1 MFSVRKVL
9 GFALLALVVVSLSTV
24 LVSAGDKVL
33 SNNSGDASA
42 TWFITS
48 EQTLVMNGFDLTP
61 LGLNFPAAL
70 DKASI
75 AVQSP
80 VPGATIDIVVYQD
93 ANGGSPIDATLAG
106 QTQVTI
112 NSSGTFTA
120 VFPTPIAIT
129 QPVVWVGFYLPV
141 DFKFL
146 ADKSGTSVLT
156 YWAWTTGGRFNL
168 ASLSS
173 AQVFG
178 PSNGTAPVNLDLKG
192 VARITAEIS
201 GALAGVNTSPGAPT
215 AIIPTFFG
223 TPAFSI
229 TQVASTS
236 NQDLSVLRQYPPAC
250 DTLFWDTAD
259 VGVSYHG
266 SIEPRCTSIWVGY
279 APSNPLGYVRHH
291 VYYDLTFYDS
301 KGNPLADPLP
311 VPVTHCIQPSPEDL
325 NTAVVG
331 LASGSPRV
339 FRILPT
345 LRVGNLVCAEVDRS
359 GGLSY
364 FIPGYA
370 TVTPTFTPLPK

>member
-1 MFSVRKVL
+1 MFSIRKVL
-9 GFALLALVVVSLSTV
+9 GFIFVVLVVVSLST
-24 LVSAGDKVL
+24 LFVSAGDKVL
-33 SNNSGDASA
+33 SNNKGDASA
-42 TWFITS
+42 TWFITG

-61 LGLNFPAAL
+61 LGLQFPATI

-80 VPGATIDIVVYQD
+80 VQGAAIDVVVYQD

-112 NSSGTFTA
+112 NASGTFTV
-120 VFPTPIAIT
+120 VFPTPITIT

-146 ADKSGTSVLT
+146 ADTSGTSVLT
-156 YWAWTTGGRFNL
+156 YWAWTPGGRFNL
-168 ASLSS
+168 ATLSS
-173 AQVFG
+173 AAVFG
-178 PSNGTAPVNLDLKG
+178 PSNGTAPVNIDLKG
-192 VARITAEIS
+192 VARITAEIT
-201 GALAGVNTSPGAPT
+201 GAAPNSSPGAPT
-215 AIIPTFFG
+215 AIVPTFSG

-229 TQVASTS
+229 TQVPASTS
-236 NQDLSVLRQYPPAC
+236 PDMSVLRQYPPAC

-259 VGVSYHG
+259 VGVSYRG
-266 SIEPRCTSIWVGY
+266 SIEPRCTSIWIGY
-279 APSNPLGYVRHH
+279 APGNPLGYIRHH

-301 KGNPLADPLP
+301 HGNAITDPLT

-331 LASGSPRV
+331 LATGSPRQ
-339 FRILPT
+339 FKILPT
-345 LRVGNLVCAEVDRS
+345 LRIGNLVCAEVNQS

-370 TVTPTFTPLPK
+370 TVTPTFTPIPK